1 MAVYQ
6 GNKMGD
12 MSVGVKDYQPSKS
25 EFAGAESGKANE
37 YISRTEKRMNRDA
50 SQVRKQAYKG
60 RYD

>member
-12 MSVGVKDYQPSKS
+12 MSVGVKDYQPGKS
-25 EFAGAESGKANE
+25 EFAGAESGKANQ
-37 YISRTEKRMNRDA
+37 YIERTEKRMNKDA
-50 SQVRKQAYKG
+50 GRVRSQAYKG